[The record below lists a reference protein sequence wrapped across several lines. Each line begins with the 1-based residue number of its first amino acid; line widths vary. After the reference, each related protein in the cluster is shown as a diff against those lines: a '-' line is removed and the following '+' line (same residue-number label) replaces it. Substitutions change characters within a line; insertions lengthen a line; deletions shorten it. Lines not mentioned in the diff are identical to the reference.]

1 MAEKQLARLFVAQ
14 VHTVPLTIFEELTIC
29 TKTGFSPAPIPE
41 DGVPALPDLSEII
54 PVNVPLNEVRS
65 QIRAGRD

>member
-1 MAEKQLARLFVAQ
+1 MTEKKLARLLIPQ
-14 VHTVPLTIFEELTIC
+14 VHPVPLAIFEELTIC

-41 DGVPALPDLSEII
+41 DGVPALPDLPEII
-54 PVNVPLNEVRS
+54 PVNIPLNEVRS